1 MGKRS
6 GAKST
11 TMMNANAYE
20 NIRKNNIKEEISFNS
35 ISESIQK
42 TLNQPNSAFIYS
54 KYVVDNQAE
63 NECKVNK
70 NNFHITLYFL
80 ECIWFFTF
88 S

>member
-63 NECKVNK
+63 NECKVYK
-70 NNFHITLYFL
+70 NNFHITLYYL
-80 ECIWFFTF
+80 ECI
-88 S
+88 

>member
-70 NNFHITLYFL
+70 NIFDLYENFWNYKKL
-80 ECIWFFTF
+80 
-88 S
+88 

>member
-63 NECKVNK
+63 NECKVTK

-80 ECIWFFTF
+80 ECI
-88 S
+88 

>member
-80 ECIWFFTF
+80 ECI
-88 S
+88 

>member
-20 NIRKNNIKEEISFNS
+20 NVRKNNIKEEISFNS

-70 NNFHITLYFL
+70 NNSHITLYFL
-80 ECIWFFTF
+80 ECI
-88 S
+88 

>member
-11 TMMNANAYE
+11 TMMNAKVYE
-20 NIRKNNIKEEISFNS
+20 NVRKNNINEDTSFNS

-42 TLNQPNSAFIYS
+42 TLNHPNSAFIYS

-70 NNFHITLYFL
+70 YIFDFNDN
-80 ECIWFFTF
+80 FTF
-88 S
+88 

>member
-11 TMMNANAYE
+11 TMMNAEVYE
-20 NIRKNNIKEEISFNS
+20 NVRKNNINEDTSFNS

-42 TLNQPNSAFIYS
+42 TLNHPNSAFIYS

-70 NNFHITLYFL
+70 YIFDVNENFWNYKKL
-80 ECIWFFTF
+80 
-88 S
+88 

>member
-20 NIRKNNIKEEISFNS
+20 NVRKNNIKEEISFNS

-80 ECIWFFTF
+80 ECI
-88 S
+88 

>member
-20 NIRKNNIKEEISFNS
+20 NVRKNNIKEEISFNS

-70 NNFHITLYFL
+70 NNFHITLYYL
-80 ECIWFFTF
+80 ECI
-88 S
+88 

>member
-11 TMMNANAYE
+11 TMMNANAFE

-80 ECIWFFTF
+80 ECI
-88 S
+88 